1 MSYSY
6 YSTSNASNGRRNR
19 DDAQTIIN
27 AWRNTLPDS
36 KVYKYDGD
44 YITSNT
50 DFVEDVAD
58 RCAYNK
64 TGEIILLSAPTG
76 SGKTHFVCDT
86 LDKKINE
93 KTDGNKT
100 LIMCVPNN
108 IQAWQCHADY
118 GTFVIAGDSAE
129 KFNMKRKMDKR
140 VYTAVYECIDG
151 LMAKATASELANV
164 VLVVDE
170 CHQLLTEST
179 YRSFTGIMHAVDA
192 VVAAGGVVIC
202 MSATP
207 RPIMY
212 LWRYN
217 EYIVAERADG
227 KKTNIEH
234 IEYATIKRKNIKRK
248 HDAVLQVVRDAID
261 DKRMAIVRYQSKS
274 KIDAAAET
282 LRKEGR
288 RVAVLTADSKGKS
301 VDKEGHIVYDSPIY
315 GGIINGGVLPDVD
328 VLFVTSVLEVGTSIK
343 GILRSGKVVKDETI
357 LPIFVCSKGTGCQT
371 DVDRMIQFF
380 ARFRFP
386 VNQAKIVACECQNPT
401 EFPVDLNDGADNIIL
416 NFATSLYLQRTRIA
430 EAIKY
435 DMYRRYL
442 VSWHGHTDGQGI
454 TDDGKVDMALL
465 WADCVQRYFNL
476 IWTQKDAAKVI
487 LKTEFGVPVTTTTI
501 DEAEKNGKVTK
512 GVRLSEDT
520 KSAFA
525 ALLSDDKA
533 ILAIAESGR
542 NKKVS
547 NFCKAC
553 PEGKAL
559 VDAIRPYAKAEM
571 ALDIG
576 VIPRDVA
583 IKAAIYKI
591 EEPRGK
597 YIDDNTKCVIT
608 ADMAADAVYIKMASW
623 GRDAAMLILDNY
635 TGLREV
641 PAEGYSPAVLACN
654 PNILDIMQGD
664 KWNDFVAM
672 WEVFR
677 TLDSKTKY
685 DKMRNMMQFF
695 AYHDAAECRKLRYE
709 YTMIYLNRADK
720 NADYR
725 VIISPTT
732 SYVGAE
738 HAVLTHPER
747 YLYEAKADKTGK
759 IDRRYTGKAWFAVKG
774 RGAFVGHLLSAD
786 DIDTIAKGMRC
797 SISKLAGKNGIHGDY
812 YSANDI
818 FEMMQCAYSH
828 TFQTTDKKSAMC
840 ASYKDMKDRN
850 LRMRVCGLRYN
861 APRPLDAVLSDDAQQ
876 TMIAQTRTQTAATQA
891 QTQTTAQAPAPVQKK
906 YEDMTPEELVMIAAE
921 TPRDTN
927 LRGWG
932 RLGDIVWDVW
942 RALDRKDIELAMVSA
957 IWDCDDSDR
966 AYCEMMERRY
976 DEEDKEAE
984 ETA

>member
-1 MSYSY
+1 MSYSSY
-6 YSTSNASNGRRNR
+6 YNNTNNAQASYGRRNR

-27 AWRNTLPDS
+27 AWHNTLPDNT
-36 KVYKYDGD
+36 VYKYDGD

-50 DFVEDVAD
+50 DLSEDIAN
-58 RCAYNK
+58 RCSYNR
-64 TGEIILLSAPTG
+64 TGEIILFQAPTG
-76 SGKTHFVCDT
+76 GGKTHFVCNT
-86 LDKKINE
+86 LKGKIND

-100 LIMCVPNN
+100 LVMCVPNN

-118 GTFVIAGDSAE
+118 NTFVIAGDSTE
-129 KFNMKRKMDKR
+129 QFNLKRKIDKR
-140 VYTAVYECIDG
+140 VYTAVYECVDSLI
-151 LMAKATASELANV
+151 ARATASELANV

-170 CHQLLTEST
+170 CHQLLTECS
-179 YRSFTGIMHAVDA
+179 YRSFAGIMHAVDA
-192 VVAAGGVVIC
+192 VVAAGGVVVC

-212 LWRYN
+212 LWHYN
-217 EYIVAERADG
+217 AYIVAERADG
-227 KKTNIEH
+227 RKTNIEH
-234 IEYATIKRKNIKRK
+234 IDYATIGRKIKRK
-248 HDAVLQVVRDAID
+248 HDAVLQIVRDAIKS
-261 DKRMAIVRYQSKS
+261 KRMAIVRYQSKS

-282 LRKEGR
+282 LRKEGY

-328 VLFVTSVLEVGTSIK
+328 VLFCTSVLEVGTSIK
-343 GILRSGKVVKDETI
+343 GILRNGKIVKDSTI
-357 LPIFVCSKGTGCQT
+357 LPVFVCSKGAGCQT

-386 VNQAKIVACECQNPT
+386 VDNAKIVACECQNPT
-401 EFPVDLNDGADNIIL
+401 EYPVNLDDGADNIIL

-430 EAIKY
+430 DAIKY

-454 TDDGKVDMALL
+454 TDDCKVDMAML

-476 IWTQKDAAKVI
+476 IWAQKDAAKVI
-487 LKTEFGVPVTTTTI
+487 LKTEFGVPVNVSSI
-501 DEAEKNGKVTK
+501 DEAEKNGIITK
-512 GVRLSEDT
+512 GVKLSEET

-525 ALLSDDKA
+525 ELLKDDKA
-533 ILAIAESGR
+533 ILAIAESER

-547 NFCKAC
+547 NFVNNHS
-553 PEGKAL
+553 EGKAL
-559 VDAIRPYAKAEM
+559 VDAYRQYAKAEM
-571 ALDIG
+571 TLDR
-576 VIPRDVA
+576 VIPHDVA
-583 IKAAIYKI
+583 VRAAIHKV

-597 YIDDNTKCVIT
+597 YTDSETKCVIT
-608 ADMAADAVYIKMASW
+608 EDVATNPAYLMMASW
-623 GRDAAMLILDNY
+623 GRDEAMLILDNY
-635 TGLREV
+635 TGLRDV
-641 PAEGYSPAVLACN
+641 PKEGYSPAVIACN
-654 PNILDIMQGD
+654 PDILDIMQGD
-664 KWNDFVAM
+664 KWDDFVAM

-677 TLDSKTKY
+677 AYDNKAKY
-685 DKMRNMMQFF
+685 DKMRNMMRFF
-695 AYHDAAECRKLRYE
+695 AYHDSKECHTMRYE

-725 VIISPTT
+725 AAISPTT

-786 DIDTIAKGMRC
+786 DVKTIAQGMSA
-797 SISKLAGKNGIHGDY
+797 SITRLAGKNGIHGDY

-818 FEMMQCAYSH
+818 FTMLRCAYSH
-828 TFQTTDKKSAMC
+828 TFQTVDKKTAVC

-861 APRPLDAVLSDDAQQ
+861 ARRPLDAVLSDDAQQ
-876 TMIAQTRTQTAATQA
+876 TMIAQTRTQTAEQA
-891 QTQTTAQAPAPVQKK
+891 QTTIAQTATAQTTTAQAQN
-906 YEDMTPEELVMIAAE
+906 YEAMTPEERVMIAAQL
-921 TPRDTN
+921 PRDTKAKG
-927 LRGWG
+927 RWG
-932 RLGDIVWDVW
+932 DMLLDIWD
-942 RALDRKDIELAMVSA
+942 ALDSKDIEMAMVCA
-957 IWDCDDSDR
+957 IWDFDEFDR
-966 AYCEMMERRY
+966 AYIDLMVRRE
-976 DEEDKEAE
+976 DEEDA